1 MNNIYTNTANI
12 PLTPFVFDKI
22 YTSTEKLDPIDDG
35 VFLGRYVLVKYDT
48 EGTLSEVYQK
58 QNINDELT
66 YVLIA
71 KFYLNPS
78 PITWKTF

>member
-1 MNNIYTNTANI
+1 MSDLYSGHVNI

-22 YTSTEKLDPIDDG
+22 YTSQEALNPEGDG
-35 VFLGRYVLVKYDT
+35 VYLGRYVLLQYDT
-48 EGTLSEVYQK
+48 EGALSEVYQK
-58 QNINDELT
+58 QSVDGELIYT
-66 YVLIA
+66 LVA